1 MKELLITLITLAGL
15 FIGVYYHDS
24 LVGGGQE
31 DPAAEDGNFRL
42 WAIITGNHDPG
53 SPESL
58 FFRYSLRHGAA
69 GPASAG
75 SVR

>member
-31 DPAAEDGNFRL
+31 DQQQKTETSVSGPGNAL
-42 WAIITGNHDPG
+42 SGQG
-53 SPESL
+53 KMGVL
-58 FFRYSLRHGAA
+58 GK
-69 GPASAG
+69 
-75 SVR
+75 

>member
-31 DPAAEDGNFRL
+31 EQQQK
-42 WAIITGNHDPG
+42 T
-53 SPESL
+53 ET
-58 FFRYSLRHGAA
+58 
-69 GPASAG
+69 
-75 SVR
+75 SVSEQ

>member
-31 DPAAEDGNFRL
+31 DQQQKTGIPVFPPFSAARRCWPRQRRL
-42 WAIITGNHDPG
+42 
-53 SPESL
+53 SPLMEPVFWL
-58 FFRYSLRHGAA
+58 PPRN
-69 GPASAG
+69 P
-75 SVR
+75 